1 MRTKNS
7 IINIIASL
15 LTYVLITLNSLIT
28 PKILEQLGKFTPGL
42 NSLFM
47 NTISL
52 MNIVELGIGIAIVYK
67 LYEPIEKKDYKKVAV
82 ILNFYKKAYMFIAA
96 AIIFLGLIASFI
108 VPNFLDEDASQF
120 YDNRTWVSFAFLFYV
135 LDVLSSYL
143 FAHRRAMI
151 TADQK
156 NYINNISHGVGVT
169 ASCILQILV
178 LHLFHSFF
186 MYAIVKVIC
195 TLIENFFI
203 FFWYKSKYSFI
214 DLKIK
219 DELSNREK
227 NDLFKNLKA
236 LLLHKVASAAL
247 RSSPSLVMSRLNTV
261 ISGHYS
267 VYMLITNGF
276 ISVTEQVFGGITA
289 SFGNLIITSSKKV
302 VFSKFKIIYFANYFL
317 YSILCTGFFNCVN
330 TFIEF
335 SYGSGWLMNM
345 TSVSIILLFFFV
357 MGMRQSLLLVK
368 ISAGIYRPDRYF
380 ALLEA
385 ALNILL
391 TIILGKIFGINGI
404 LSANVISM
412 LLVPMW
418 TQPYLV
424 YKNVFEEKLSHYYKK
439 LTLYFLLTVFSI
451 VLTSFVCNLVAEK
464 ASLFN
469 LIIRMLTSALIP
481 ITLNIILFYK
491 TEEMSYI
498 KKLFLR
504 VMKKFFR
511 RDFN

>member
-52 MNIVELGIGIAIVYK
+52 MNIVELGIGVAIVYK

-82 ILNFYKKAYMFIAA
+82 ILNFYKKAYVFIAT
-96 AIIFLGLIASFI
+96 AIVVVGLIASFI
-108 VPNFLDEDASQF
+108 VPNFLDKDASQS
-120 YDNRTWVSFAFLFYV
+120 YDRTWVSFAFLFYV

-169 ASCILQILV
+169 ASCVLQILV
-178 LHLFHSFF
+178 LNLFHSFF

-195 TLIENFFI
+195 TLLENFFI

-219 DELSNREK
+219 DELSSREK

-236 LLLHKVASAAL
+236 LLLHKIASAAL

-261 ISGHYS
+261 VNGHYS
-267 VYMLITNGF
+267 VYMLVTNGF
-276 ISVTEQVFGGITA
+276 ISVTEQVFGGVTA
-289 SFGNLIITSSKKV
+289 SFGNLIITSPKKV

-317 YSILCTGFFNCVN
+317 YSILCTGFFNCLN
-330 TFIEF
+330 PFIKF
-335 SYGSGWLMNM
+335 FYGPEWIMSMV
-345 TSVSIILLFFFV
+345 SVSIMLLYLFV

-368 ISAGIYRPDRYF
+368 ISAGIYRADRYF

-385 ALNILL
+385 ILNILL

-412 LLVPMW
+412 LLVPVW

-439 LTLYFLLTVFSI
+439 LALYFLLTVFSI
-451 VLTSFVCNLVAEK
+451 SLTAFVCNSIAVESSFL
-464 ASLFN
+464 S
-469 LIIRMLTSALIP
+469 LIIRMLVSLLIP
-481 ITLNIILFYK
+481 ISMNVLLFYK
-491 TEEMSYI
+491 TEEMRYM
-498 KKLFLR
+498 KKLLSGIGR
-504 VMKKFFR
+504 KFFR
-511 RDFN
+511 RDSN